1 MKIWKER
8 AEIQLPEGF
17 EEATVGEKRKT
28 YGMGK
33 KLPDKMYIVR
43 DKHVIISTFSQE
55 LKEQKESNIELVKA
69 LNYLYTI
76 TVPGY
81 KNIGTYRKNIDGQ
94 EIYVIQYTSYAQED
108 DIYTI
113 VAIWRTEEEIHLLSG
128 VCRYEEIPQWHPI
141 FRSVIEGIKIG

>member
-1 MKIWKER
+1 MKIWEEK

-55 LKEQKESNIELVKA
+55 LKEH
-69 LNYLYTI
+69 
-76 TVPGY
+76 

-113 VAIWRTEEEIHLLSG
+113 VAIWRTEEKIHLLSG
-128 VCRYEEIPQWHPI
+128 VCRYEEIPQWHPV

>member
-1 MKIWKER
+1 
-8 AEIQLPEGF
+8 
-17 EEATVGEKRKT
+17 
-28 YGMGK
+28 
-33 KLPDKMYIVR
+33 MYIVR

-69 LNYLYTI
+69 LNYLYTR

-113 VAIWRTEEEIHLLSG
+113 LAIWRTEEKMHLLSG
-128 VCRYEEIPQWHPI
+128 VCRYEEIPQWHP
-141 FRSVIEGIKIG
+141 VLEV

>member
-1 MKIWKER
+1 MKIWEEK

-55 LKEQKESNIELVKA
+55 LKEQKELVKT
-69 LNYLYTI
+69 LNYLYTR

-113 VAIWRTEEEIHLLSG
+113 VAIWRTEEKIHLLSG
-128 VCRYEEIPQWHPI
+128 VCRYEEIPQWHPV